1 MKPIMKRLTTLAAA
15 TFVAASFT
23 APTQA
28 AGSDQNWP
36 TRPIEILV
44 PSSPGGGT
52 DMLAR
57 IFADVAKK
65 YLAQPF
71 VVSNKPG
78 AGGGIAM
85 TEVQRARPDGY
96 KIAMLISELAII
108 PHLGMTQV
116 TTRDFAPIAQLNG
129 DPGLIAVRADAPW
142 QTIDALLD
150 KARSQPGT
158 FVMGNS
164 GTGTIWHLAA
174 TALEQRTGLTFNH
187 VPFQGDAPSTL
198 ALLGGHVDAIVVSL
212 PAIAPHVASGALR
225 VLATMTEERLG
236 PPYAEVPTFK
246 EKGVDLVM
254 GTWRGLGAP
263 PGTPL
268 EALTVL
274 RKVAAEVSA
283 DPAFHQALA
292 GASLMPAY
300 RDADAFQTFMNE
312 ASASFEKLL
321 ANMDLQK

>member
-1 MKPIMKRLTTLAAA
+1 MKPLMKRLTTFVTAALL
-15 TFVAASFT
+15 AASFI

-28 AGSDQNWP
+28 ADWP

-142 QTIDALLD
+142 QTIDALLEQ
-150 KARSQPGT
+150 ARSQPGT

-187 VPFQGDAPSTL
+187 VPFQGDSPSTL

-236 PPYAEVPTFK
+236 PPYEQVPTFK
-246 EKGVDLVM
+246 EKGIDLVM

-263 PGTPL
+263 PETPL

-292 GASLMPAY
+292 SASLMPAY
-300 RDADAFQTFMNE
+300 RDAESFQTFMND